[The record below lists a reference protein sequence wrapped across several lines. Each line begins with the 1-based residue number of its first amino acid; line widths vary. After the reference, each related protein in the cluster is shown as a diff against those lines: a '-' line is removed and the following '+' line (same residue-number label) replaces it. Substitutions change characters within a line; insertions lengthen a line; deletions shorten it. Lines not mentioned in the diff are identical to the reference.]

1 MAYIGGKAPE
11 GCVFCVKPAEEDDDR
26 NHILYRGES
35 CFVILNAFPYN
46 SGHLMVIPYRH
57 LSDLCDLSDAERQE
71 MMQLSGRATAGMTRI
86 LGAEGY
92 NVGMNLGRIAGAGI
106 ADHLHLH
113 VVPRWNGDTN
123 FMPVLADIKVL
134 PEALEDTYRRLK
146 AIFHD

>member
-71 MMQLSGRATAGMTRI
+71 MMQLAGRATEGLTRI

-146 AIFHD
+146 AVFSD